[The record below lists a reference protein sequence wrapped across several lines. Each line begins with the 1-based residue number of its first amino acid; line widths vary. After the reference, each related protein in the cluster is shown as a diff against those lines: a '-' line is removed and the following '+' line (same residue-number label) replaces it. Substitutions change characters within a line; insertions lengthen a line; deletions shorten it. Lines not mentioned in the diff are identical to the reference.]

1 MNCSLSTHRSLGPSN
16 SVLSRARSIFVTW
29 LLVVTLFVNSIP
41 AALAKDDDQ
50 FKEVSNT
57 PTAAVQTGSFEEAAR
72 ETAKDSVIPIDAEK
86 NRSADL
92 FMANQ
97 DLIIQEALEM
107 ATRLEERVENRSAE
121 LGPEKAFKMIVDGQK
136 DSFRVEDAKMGFA
149 EPTTVKNNPKNGV
162 KLKDM
167 PSLRISRFVHKDT
180 GIVVLI
186 LPPEVDPESEHMK
199 MLVARQNLVAGD
211 NGRHAIVLRISNDFE
226 DMKMTG
232 ASAKSIEKA
241 GITNHPKPRTFK
253 ERMIALK
260 RATWAGLPDAP
271 TFVMATVSAGAQFM
285 IAAAMSLGQNMIN
298 KQGFSEAVGNIDY
311 RPAILSFAFGFVIG
325 NLISSWKNFTNMPKD
340 KRLRTIRNAY
350 LSVAFAYGLK
360 VWVDGG
366 FDKLSLLETSGW
378 LAHAS
383 IAINVWVNNIAKD
396 YWSEFIRIRD
406 AMGITRNKYVLKYFP
421 KSNFEFQLLNLGGYT
436 LKMADLVAF
445 SIFIPV
451 VGTLKLGKLLFLSSM
466 WWVQWLNVKY
476 AVSVGYEKSGEI
488 KAKWEA
494 FLRLKPVAKF
504 VKEQA
509 HILNEAAEF
518 AFVKSKAF
526 CQNLLT
532 NKNGTKSPLE

>member
-1 MNCSLSTHRSLGPSN
+1 MNCSPSTHRSLGPSN
-16 SVLSRARSIFVTW
+16 SVLGRARDFFVTW
-29 LLVVTLFVNSIP
+29 LVIVTFFLNSVP

-50 FKEVSNT
+50 FREVTTNRT
-57 PTAAVQTGSFEEAAR
+57 EIQTGAFEDAGR
-72 ETAKDSVIPIDAEK
+72 ETAKDAIVPIDAEK
-86 NRSADL
+86 SRSADL

-97 DLIIQEALEM
+97 DLIVQEALEM
-107 ATRLEERVENRSAE
+107 AIRLEQRVEARSAE
-121 LGPEKAFKMIVDGQK
+121 IGADKAFKMIVDGQK

-149 EPTTVKNNPKNGV
+149 EPITVKNN
-162 KLKDM
+162 KLKGQKDN
-167 PSLRISRFVHKDT
+167 PSLRITRFVHKDT

-186 LPPEVDPESEHMK
+186 LPPEVDPESSHMK
-199 MLVARQNLVAGD
+199 MLIARQNLVAGED
-211 NGRHAIVLRISNDFE
+211 GRHAVVLRISNDFE
-226 DMKMTG
+226 DMKMAG
-232 ASAKSIEKA
+232 ASADAIEKA
-241 GITNHPKPRTFK
+241 GISNHPKPRTFK

-271 TFVMATVSAGAQFM
+271 TFVMATVSAGAQFA
-285 IAAAMSLGQNMIN
+285 IATAMSLGQNLIN
-298 KQGFSEAVGNIDY
+298 RQGFSEAVANIDY

-325 NLISSWKNFTNMPKD
+325 NLISSWKNFTNMPKS

-360 VWVDGG
+360 IWVDGG

-383 IAINVWVNNIAKD
+383 IAVNIWVNNITKD

-406 AMGITRNKYVLKYFP
+406 AMGVTRNKYVLKYFP

-445 SIFIPV
+445 SISIPLW
-451 VGTLKLGKLLFLSSM
+451 GTLKLGKLLFISSM
-466 WWVQWLNVKY
+466 WWVQWLNVRY
-476 AVSVGYEKSGEI
+476 AMGVGYEKAGEL

-494 FLRLKPVAKF
+494 FLRLKPVF
-504 VKEQA
+504 NFMKE
-509 HILNEAAEF
+509 HGGVFYEAAET
-518 AFVKSKAF
+518 AFQKSKAF

-532 NKNGTKSPLE
+532 NKNGTKPPLE